1 MSKAA
6 KKPKNA
12 VENDKLYKVVE
23 PLQVISDHF
32 GVVLGEE
39 EPEPYITPEEEAN
52 ARGVFAQYDKDRSGK
67 IDKAEMKAMLKD
79 LELELDSDAYEKY
92 VEAAWA
98 SADLDDSGKI
108 DAEEF
113 LLFYARVYAP
123 AFKYGARLRKAVGRD
138 ETRMAREYI
147 QRGCDPTGASGEGF
161 TALHYAAQFGH
172 VDPMKMLAERRDLL
186 NVDAKDNSGWTP
198 LMCAASNGHVPAL
211 RCLLEV
217 RGRAR
222 ARGDLCV
229 ARARARPL
237 PFSLPEARG
246 SRRSLLPPARRA
258 GQHAERRRPHRA
270 ALGGRARARGCGA
283 RARRRER
290 RPEGRRQAR
299 LDRAALRGAAR
310 PHQGVRRAHLR
321 RGRVEG
327 SGRQARPPADPVR
340 RRHVLDAGHR
350 GGRSPQSGR
359 SEEQDGE
366 EEVMR
371 RWRQADRGGLPI

>member
-12 VENDKLYKVVE
+12 VENDKLYKVPEV
-23 PLQVISDHF
+23 LQVISDHF

-108 DAEEF
+108 DVEEF

-147 QRGCDPTGASGEGF
+147 QRGCDPTGAAARASPRC
-161 TALHYAAQFGH
+161 TARRSSARRPDEISPSAATCSTST
-172 VDPMKMLAERRDLL
+172 RRT
-186 NVDAKDNSGWTP
+186 ARAGRRS
-198 LMCAASNGHVPAL
+198 CARPRAATCPAPP
-211 RCLLEV
+211 LLE
-217 RGRAR
+217 
-222 ARGDLCV
+222 
-229 ARARARPL
+229 
-237 PFSLPEARG
+237 
-246 SRRSLLPPARRA
+246 
-258 GQHAERRRPHRA
+258 
-270 ALGGRARARGCGA
+270 
-283 RARRRER
+283 
-290 RPEGRRQAR
+290 
-299 LDRAALRGAAR
+299 
-310 PHQGVRRAHLR
+310 
-321 RGRVEG
+321 
-327 SGRQARPPADPVR
+327 
-340 RRHVLDAGHR
+340 
-350 GGRSPQSGR
+350 
-359 SEEQDGE
+359 
-366 EEVMR
+366 
-371 RWRQADRGGLPI
+371 

>member
-39 EPEPYITPEEEAN
+39 EPEPYITPEEEAT
-52 ARGVFAQYDKDRSGK
+52 ARGVFATYDKDRSGR

-79 LELELDSDAYEKY
+79 LELELDADAYEKY
-92 VEAAWA
+92 VDAAWA
-98 SADLDDSGKI
+98 SADLDESGKI
-108 DAEEF
+108 DVEEF

-186 NVDAKDNSGWTP
+186 VVDAKDNSGWTP

-217 RGRAR
+217 RATRKG
-222 ARGDLCV
+222 GGG
-229 ARARARPL
+229 
-237 PFSLPEARG
+237 FSLGRVAWLALARF
-246 SRRSLLPPARRA
+246 RSPHPSLVLFARVD
-258 GQHAERRRPHRA
+258 
-270 ALGGRARARGCGA
+270 LGG
-283 RARRRER
+283 
-290 RPEGRRQAR
+290 
-299 LDRAALRGAAR
+299 
-310 PHQGVRRAHLR
+310 
-321 RGRVEG
+321 
-327 SGRQARPPADPVR
+327 
-340 RRHVLDAGHR
+340 
-350 GGRSPQSGR
+350 
-359 SEEQDGE
+359 
-366 EEVMR
+366 
-371 RWRQADRGGLPI
+371 